1 MRPIIGILSTSE
13 DTQDDYI
20 KAVEKAGGTPV
31 ILPIVENI
39 ETLNPII
46 DKLNGIIFTG
56 GSDINPHCYKDY
68 PKYGLGK
75 VFPRRDSFEVPLA
88 QSILNNSN
96 ISILGIC
103 RGMQLLNVVT
113 GGSLYQSL
121 EKEKPNSFNHWMK
134 DIYPRY
140 HPSHE
145 VTIDKSSKLF
155 SILNKEKIS
164 VNSFHHQGVKTLGKG
179 FQTAM
184 VANDGTI
191 EAIEIPGK
199 RFVVGVQ
206 WHPEMMIEKYPE
218 YLELFKTF
226 IIHSQN

>member
-1 MRPIIGILSTSE
+1 MKPIIGILSTSE
-13 DTQDDYI
+13 DTQADYI
-20 KAVEKAGGTPV
+20 KAVERAGGTPIV
-31 ILPIVENI
+31 LPMVEEI
-39 ETLNPII
+39 RTLDPII

-75 VFPRRDSFEVPLA
+75 VLPKRDGFEVPLA
-88 QSILNNSN
+88 LSILNDSN

-121 EKEKPNSFNHWMK
+121 EKENPISFNHWMK

-145 VTIDKSSKLF
+145 VTIEKSSKLF
-155 SILNKEKIS
+155 SIFNKDKIF
-164 VNSFHHQGVKTLGKG
+164 VNSFHHQGIKTLGKG
-179 FQTAM
+179 FQPVMTAD
-184 VANDGTI
+184 DGTI
-191 EAIEIPGK
+191 EAIEFPGK
-199 RFVVGVQ
+199 RFIIGVQ
-206 WHPEMMIEKYPE
+206 WHPEMMIDTYPE
-218 YLELFKTF
+218 YLNLFRTF
-226 IIHSQN
+226 VMQCQV